1 VRKLTPRS
9 MQIISKLIAEKSDQL
24 ASICDGDMN
33 ERYPD
38 KTKEIVHEFIRRC
51 QMERQRWDRRC
62 IRS

>member
-38 KTKEIVHEFIRRC
+38 NAKEIVHEFIRRC
-51 QMERQRWDRRC
+51 QMERQRWNS
-62 IRS
+62 RSTRS